1 MDLILWRHAD
11 AENGAP
17 DLARALTA
25 KGRSQAARVAQWL
38 HQHLPPGFEVIA
50 SPAIRAQQTAA
61 ALGVAFQTSPLLAPG
76 APVASILTA
85 AGWPDRPNAAVLVGH
100 QPDFGRAASFLVSGD
115 ERDWHIDKGA
125 LWWLAGEKRAFVRAV
140 VSPGVISPD
149 LL

>member
-50 SPAIRAQQTAA
+50 SPAVRAQQTAET
-61 ALGVAFQTSPLLAPG
+61 LGGAFKTSPLLAPG
-76 APVASILTA
+76 APVAS
-85 AGWPDRPNAAVLVGH
+85 
-100 QPDFGRAASFLVSGD
+100 FLLSGD
-115 ERDWHIDKGA
+115 EHDWHIDKGA